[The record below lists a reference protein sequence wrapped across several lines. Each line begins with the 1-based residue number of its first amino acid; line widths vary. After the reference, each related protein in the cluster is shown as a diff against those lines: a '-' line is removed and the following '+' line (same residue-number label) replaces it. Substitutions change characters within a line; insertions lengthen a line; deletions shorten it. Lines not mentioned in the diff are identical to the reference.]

1 MAVQTT
7 SVTDVTTQAATS
19 SSLFNAFLLSALLGG
34 GAGVLNVNTL
44 AGLLAL
50 TGRANLA
57 VAIPFSLTGSVLGQ
71 PVLSVLPNTAGSA
84 SNAALA
90 ALLGLPGLALAS
102 AAVPT
107 SSGLLSTLALLSLL
121 GTSPSCA

>member
-1 MAVQTT
+1 MAVRTT
-7 SVTDVTTQAATS
+7 SVTDVTTPAAAGS
-19 SSLFNAFLLSALLGG
+19 NLFNTALLASFLGG
-34 GAGVLNVNTL
+34 GPGVLNVNTL

-50 TGRANLA
+50 TGQANLA

-71 PVLSVLPNTAGSA
+71 PVLSVLPNTAA
-84 SNAALA
+84 AATNAALA
-90 ALLGLPGLALAS
+90 ALLGLPGVALAS

-107 SSGLLSTLALLSLL
+107 SSGLLSTLALLGLL